1 MENIEKNEIITT
13 EAIEEI
19 TDATNN
25 NGNVLKTIG
34 IIGVG
39 LAGAALLTKFVLL
52 PLGKK
57 VVTGIQMKKARR
69 DAEKNPEVVETELS
83 DMDLD
88 EIPDIE

>member
-19 TDATNN
+19 TDATS

-57 VVTGIQMKKARR
+57 VVTGIKMKKARR

-83 DMDLD
+83 DIDQD

>member
-19 TDATNN
+19 TDATN

-69 DAEKNPEVVETELS
+69 DAEKNPEVVETELR
-83 DMDLD
+83 DIDQD

>member
-25 NGNVLKTIG
+25 GNVLKTIS

-83 DMDLD
+83 DIDQD